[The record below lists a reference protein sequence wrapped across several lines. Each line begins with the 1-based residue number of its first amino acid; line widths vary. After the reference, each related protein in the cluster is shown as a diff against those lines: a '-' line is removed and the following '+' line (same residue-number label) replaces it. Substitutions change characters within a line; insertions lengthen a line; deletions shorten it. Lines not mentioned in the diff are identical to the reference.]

1 MSTMNELLNKRTDQ
15 IKSQLSGAIQSQM
28 DELDIAKG
36 TVVNYLLGINSSR
49 FSIREQF
56 TYLAKVQETL
66 NSMLNVYRELFGE
79 EYRPE
84 PKETTTL

>member
-1 MSTMNELLNKRTDQ
+1 MNELLSKRTDQ

-28 DELDIAKG
+28 DELDITKG

-56 TYLAKVQETL
+56 TYLSKVQETL
-66 NSMLNVYRELFGE
+66 NSMLNVYRDLFGE

-84 PKETTTL
+84 PKEITTL

>member
-1 MSTMNELLNKRTDQ
+1 MNELLSKRTDQ
-15 IKSQLSGAIQSQM
+15 IKNQLSGAIQSQM

-56 TYLAKVQETL
+56 TYLSKVQETL
-66 NSMLNVYRELFGE
+66 NSMLDVYRELFGE

-84 PKETTTL
+84 PKEITTL

>member
-1 MSTMNELLNKRTDQ
+1 MNELLSKRTDQ

-56 TYLAKVQETL
+56 TYLSKVQETL
-66 NSMLNVYRELFGE
+66 NSMLNVYRDLFGE

-84 PKETTTL
+84 PKEITTL

>member
-1 MSTMNELLNKRTDQ
+1 MNELLSKRTDQ

-36 TVVNYLLGINSSR
+36 TVVNYLLGINTSR
-49 FSIREQF
+49 FTIREQF
-56 TYLAKVQETL
+56 TYLSKVQETL
-66 NSMLNVYRELFGE
+66 NSMLNVYRDLFGE

-84 PKETTTL
+84 PKEITTL